1 MGEVNTGYRF
11 EIVFDEVFAQQCGE
25 NVEDWYRAVADI
37 VTRWGVQETS
47 RGVWSPIR
55 GVRDD
60 DLFTQVHALTSL
72 AESRWFMER
81 VQSVTF
87 FEEEGKPHNLMDEI
101 RSYRPD
107 LIPSK

>member
-25 NVEDWYRAVADI
+25 DVEDWYRAVADI

-55 GVRDD
+55 GVRSD
-60 DLFTQVHALTSL
+60 DLSTHSFALCSL
-72 AESRWFMER
+72 EKSQWFMER
-81 VQSVTF
+81 VKEVKI
-87 FEEEGKPHNLMDEI
+87 FEDGVQTSELLEVLH
-101 RSYRPD
+101 RHQFV
-107 LIPSK
+107 